1 VAGAPQPFAATFFSP
16 HLLLFRFM
24 KRRSSS
30 RGSYFLDF
38 NVSLY

>member
-1 VAGAPQPFAATFFSP
+1 
-16 HLLLFRFM
+16 M

-38 NVSLY
+38 NVSLYYKLVQNLDF